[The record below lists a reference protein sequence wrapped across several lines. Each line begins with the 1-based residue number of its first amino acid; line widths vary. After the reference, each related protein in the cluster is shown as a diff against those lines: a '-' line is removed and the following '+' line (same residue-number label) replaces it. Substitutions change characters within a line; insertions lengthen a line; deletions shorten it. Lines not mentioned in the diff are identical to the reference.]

1 MRVINFNE
9 LHIYKDRLADYRYF
23 VVTGV
28 CEPVLTYIRTYL
40 DKACKAKGVSAVPK
54 IDHKMYR
61 RLGYDEETIAEYEE
75 QIRSA
80 SEFFEKSTLEGLYS
94 MNLFNVPRMCE
105 IELGKV
111 PAETRSAFIEHL
123 RNTEL
128 SDNLLE
134 WAPNGAYCIA
144 YFNTSLGYGEETDK
158 KDIAQ
163 LRNTRKDLD
172 ELMSVLKIEDT
183 RNTGRTSRLL
193 WIDASPWS
201 ANRRGMYSWA
211 CDMLSDKATEEFLW
225 ECSGACGDLNL
236 LDTFYK
242 ACLTEAEN
250 HSRLGVG
257 MKKEQI
263 RKTDLYRSILY
274 IDGRAFAWDV
284 LRYYAD
290 VKYKGRTLK
299 KEVERSIQIE
309 CNGLDNNT
317 YREALG
323 KCLSYLGSGKKYIEK
338 LFKVRCLLEC
348 GSLSL
353 TLGDD
358 ALRSKECR
366 ALCQKY
372 GISFVSRDDLKYASM
387 YDLFV
392 FRDVLMI
399 LNKET
404 YEGNRLLKD
413 DKSAIRD
420 IEEGE
425 NPPLHPML
433 KVFLALDNH
442 RKLVEQC
449 S

>member
-1 MRVINFNE
+1 MKVINFNE

-23 VVTGV
+23 VITGV
-28 CEPVLTYIRTYL
+28 CEPVLTYIHTYL
-40 DKACKAKGVSAVPK
+40 DKACKAKGVSSVPK
-54 IDHKMYR
+54 IDYNMYR

-75 QIRSA
+75 QMRSA
-80 SEFFEKSTLEGLYS
+80 SEYFEKSSLEGLYS

-111 PAETRSAFIEHL
+111 PAETRSAFIEHI

-144 YFNTSLGYGEETDK
+144 YFKTSFGYGEEVDK

-201 ANRRGMYSWA
+201 ANRRGMYSWM
-211 CDMLSDKATEEFLW
+211 CDLLLDKATEEYLW
-225 ECSGACGDLNL
+225 ECSGACGDLTL
-236 LDTFYK
+236 LDKFYT
-242 ACLTEAEN
+242 ACVSEAEN
-250 HSRLGVG
+250 RSRLGVD
-257 MKKEQI
+257 MNKTQI
-263 RKTDLYRSILY
+263 RKTELYQSILY

-290 VKYKGRTLK
+290 KKYKGRTLK
-299 KEVERSIQIE
+299 KEVERSLQIE
-309 CNGLDNNT
+309 HLGLQNNS

-323 KCLSYLGSGKKYIEK
+323 KCMAYLGSGKKYIEK

-353 TLGDD
+353 SLGRD
-358 ALRSKECR
+358 ALHSKECR
-366 ALCQKY
+366 ELCQKY
-372 GISFVSRDDLKYASM
+372 DISFISTDDLEYASK

-392 FRDVLMI
+392 FRDILLI

-404 YEGNRLLKD
+404 SNGNKTLNEGTFV
-413 DKSAIRD
+413 RD

-425 NPPLHPML
+425 APPVQPML
-433 KVFLALDNH
+433 RVFLALENH